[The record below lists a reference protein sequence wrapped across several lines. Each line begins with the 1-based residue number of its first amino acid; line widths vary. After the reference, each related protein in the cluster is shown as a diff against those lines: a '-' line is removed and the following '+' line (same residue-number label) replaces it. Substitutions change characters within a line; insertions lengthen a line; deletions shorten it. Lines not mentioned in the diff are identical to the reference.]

1 MAGEMTL
8 NPDIVIRTL
17 TMATLVG
24 LLFSAGLRLTWTE
37 IARSLG
43 QNRLGWI
50 LPVNFVLVPVLTF
63 LLARLFRVSTDTAA
77 GMVLLAAAPFAPVV
91 PTFTRLAKG
100 DLALASALT
109 GLFPF
114 LSAFVTPLVCELSL
128 RPLLKTSS
136 LHFDIV
142 SIFEVLVS
150 TITLP
155 LAAGVLLRHRAPT
168 LARRLLKPL
177 ETLAEGLGTVAL
189 IFVVVVEFQI
199 ICSIGGKALLA
210 MALASELAFL
220 AGYMVSGPAP
230 PARVVV
236 ALGTANRNIAL
247 ALLVAVASFPGTPIV
262 AMVVANGLLLI
273 LLGLVHVGWWRFF
286 VSARNH
292 VTAGDE

>member
-1 MAGEMTL
+1 MTL
-8 NPDIVIRTL
+8 NPDIIIRIL
-17 TMATLVG
+17 TAATLIG
-24 LLFSAGLRLTWTE
+24 LLFSAGLRLTWPE
-37 IARSLG
+37 IVRSLRR
-43 QNRLGWI
+43 NHIGWV
-50 LPVNFVLVPVLTF
+50 LPVNFVLVPALTF
-63 LLARLFRVSTDTAA
+63 SLARLFQVSTDTAA
-77 GMVLLAAAPFAPVV
+77 GMVLLGAAPFAPVV

-114 LSAFVTPLVCELSL
+114 LSAFATPLVCELTL

-142 SIFEVLVS
+142 AIFEVLVS

-155 LAAGVLLRHRAPT
+155 LAAGVMVRHHAPT
-168 LARRLLKPL
+168 LARRLLKPI
-177 ETLAEGLGTVAL
+177 ETLSEAIGTIAL
-189 IFVVVVEFQI
+189 IFVVVVEFQT
-199 ICSIGGKALLA
+199 ICSTGGKALLA

-220 AGYMVSGPAP
+220 AGYVVSGPAP
-230 PARVVV
+230 AARLVV

-286 VSARNH
+286 GPARNE
-292 VTAGDE
+292 VASRGN

>member
-1 MAGEMTL
+1 MTL
-8 NPDIVIRTL
+8 NSDTVIRVLTAATL
-17 TMATLVG
+17 TG
-24 LLFSAGLRLTWTE
+24 LLFSAGLRLTWLE
-37 IARSLG
+37 IVGALR
-43 QNRLGWI
+43 QNRLGWV
-50 LPVNFVLVPVLTF
+50 LPVNFVLVPVFTF
-63 LLARLFRVSTDTAA
+63 FLARWFQVSTDTAA
-77 GMVLLAAAPFAPVV
+77 GMVLLGAAPFAPVV

-114 LSAFVTPLVCELSL
+114 LSAFVTPLVCELTL
-128 RPLLKTSS
+128 KPLLKTSS

-155 LAAGVLLRHRAPT
+155 LAIGILVRHRAPI
-168 LARRLLKPL
+168 LARRLLKPI
-177 ETLAEGLGTVAL
+177 ETISEAIGTIAL
-189 IFVVVVEFQI
+189 VFVVVVEFQT
-199 ICSIGGKALLA
+199 ICSTGGKALLA
-210 MALASELAFL
+210 MALASEFAFL
-220 AGYMVSGPAP
+220 AGYVFSGPAP
-230 PARVVV
+230 GARVVV

-286 VSARNH
+286 VSPRDPAA
-292 VTAGDE
+292 AGRK

>member
-1 MAGEMTL
+1 MTL
-8 NPDIVIRTL
+8 NPDIIIRIL
-17 TMATLVG
+17 TAATLIG
-24 LLFSAGLRLTWTE
+24 LLFSAGLRLTWPE
-37 IARSLG
+37 IVRSLR
-43 QNRLGWI
+43 QNHIGWV
-50 LPVNFVLVPVLTF
+50 LPVNFVLVPALTF
-63 LLARLFRVSTDTAA
+63 SLARLFQVSTDTAA
-77 GMVLLAAAPFAPVV
+77 GMVLLGAAPFAPVV

-114 LSAFVTPLVCELSL
+114 LSAFATPLVCGLTL

-142 SIFEVLVS
+142 AIFEVLVS

-155 LAAGVLLRHRAPT
+155 LAAGVMVRHHAPT
-168 LARRLLKPL
+168 LARRLLKPI
-177 ETLAEGLGTVAL
+177 ETLSEAIGTIAL
-189 IFVVVVEFQI
+189 IFVVVVEFQT
-199 ICSIGGKALLA
+199 ICSTGGKALLA

-220 AGYMVSGPAP
+220 AGYVVSGPAP
-230 PARVVV
+230 AARLVV

-286 VSARNH
+286 GPARNE
-292 VTAGDE
+292 VASRGN

>member
-1 MAGEMTL
+1 MTL
-8 NPDIVIRTL
+8 NSDIVIRVLTAATL
-17 TMATLVG
+17 TG
-24 LLFSAGLRLTWTE
+24 LLFSAGLRLTWPE
-37 IARSLG
+37 IARSLR
-43 QNRLGWI
+43 QNRLGWV
-50 LPVNFVLVPVLTF
+50 LPVNFVLIPLLTF
-63 LLARLFRVSTDTAA
+63 FLARWFQVSTDTAA

-114 LSAFVTPLVCELSL
+114 VSAFVTPLVCELSL
-128 RPLLKTSS
+128 RPLLKASS

-155 LAAGVLLRHRAPT
+155 LALGVVVRHRAPA
-168 LARRLLKPL
+168 LAQRWLKPI
-177 ETLAEGLGTVAL
+177 ETLSEAIGTVAL
-189 IFVVVVEFQI
+189 VFVVVVEFQT
-199 ICSIGGKALLA
+199 ICATGGKALLA

-220 AGYMVSGPAP
+220 AGYAVSGPAP
-230 PARVVV
+230 AARFVV

-273 LLGLVHVGWWRFF
+273 LLGLVHVGGWRFLGPGRHP
-286 VSARNH
+286 VADRSR
-292 VTAGDE
+292 

>member
-1 MAGEMTL
+1 MAL
-8 NPDIVIRTL
+8 NSDQVVQFLTAATL
-17 TMATLVG
+17 TG
-24 LLFSAGLRLTWTE
+24 LLFSAGLRLTWRE
-37 IARSLG
+37 IAGSLR
-43 QNRLGWI
+43 QNRLGWV
-50 LPVNFVLVPVLTF
+50 LPVNFVLVPVITF
-63 LLARLFRVSTDTAA
+63 FLARSFQVSVDTAA
-77 GMVLLAAAPFAPVV
+77 GMALLAAAPFAPVV

-109 GLFPF
+109 GLFPI

-128 RPLLKTSS
+128 KPWLKTSA

-142 SIFEVLVS
+142 AIFEVLVS

-155 LAAGVLLRHRAPT
+155 LALGVLVRHRAPA
-168 LARRLLKPL
+168 LARRLLKPV
-177 ETLAEGLGTVAL
+177 ETLSEALGTIAL
-189 IFVVVVEFQI
+189 VFVVVVEFRI
-199 ICSIGGKALLA
+199 ICSTGGKALLA

-220 AGYMVSGPAP
+220 AGYFVSGPAP
-230 PARVVV
+230 SARLVV

-286 VSARNH
+286 GPARNQI
-292 VTAGDE
+292 VSRSD